1 MRLLTRRSAVF
12 AATAALLFAGGLGA
26 TAHAAPAPTAARTG
40 AHPAQATLADP
51 CTSAVAPS
59 AHRVRG
65 ALTTRQVHR
74 RMHSLT
80 RQQRL
85 ARGWS
90 ADGSRRLPDKGPLG
104 ESSLKATIHPAQGTA
119 FKQLAGADG
128 SCATQSVTTAVQVND
143 GYTTIYTP
151 TMYPPGGSCVELVTV
166 YTASQHSVSAWD
178 WCRSVAFEASV
189 PIDGSFLATYTAGGS
204 VPAYT
209 GRVIRTDAASNTWT
223 AQLYNHTTG
232 RWDTLY
238 TQSGTNQS
246 GRTDGWDINELYSQ
260 TDASG
265 IAYSCYAMSG
275 LTFESSGIAV
285 RVNGQWSRASSANSD
300 THYDQP
306 DSAYDCPDRQ
316 FTMVSAYDHWKVVG

>member
-1 MRLLTRRSAVF
+1 MRILTRRSAVLV
-12 AATAALLFAGGLGA
+12 ASAALVLTGGLGSA
-26 TAHAAPAPTAARTG
+26 AQAAQAAPTAPAPAPAA
-40 AHPAQATLADP
+40 HLAANP
-51 CTSAVAPS
+51 CTSAVAS
-59 AHRVRG
+59 SGHGVRG
-65 ALTTRQVHR
+65 ALTERQVHH
-74 RMHSLT
+74 RMHGLT

-85 ARGWS
+85 RRGWS
-90 ADGSRRLPDKGPLG
+90 ADGDRLPDKGPLYDG
-104 ESSLKATIHPAQGTA
+104 LKETIHPAQGTA

-151 TMYPPGGSCVELVTV
+151 TMYPPGGSCVELVTM
-166 YTASQHSVSAWD
+166 YTSRVHAVAAWD
-178 WCRSVAFEASV
+178 WCRSIAFEASV
-189 PIDGSFLATYTAGGS
+189 PIDSGFLATYTDGGA

-223 AQLYNHTTG
+223 AQLYNRTTG

-260 TDASG
+260 TDGSG
-265 IAYSCYAMSG
+265 TAYSCYAMSG

-285 RVNGQWSRASSANSD
+285 RVNGQWSAASSANSD

-306 DSAYDCPDRQ
+306 DSAYDCPDRR
-316 FTMVSAYDHWKVVG
+316 FTMVSPYDHWKVVG